1 MLALANS
8 VASHFSSR
16 TIPMNTQSSHP
27 ALSAALPFL
36 GSGAAL
42 VAMLAIAAISLAGAM
57 MTAMPGL

>member
-1 MLALANS
+1 
-8 VASHFSSR
+8 
-16 TIPMNTQSSHP
+16 MNTQSNHS

-42 VAMLAIAAISLAGAM
+42 ITMLTIAAISAASAM